1 METNIDEIKTAI
13 DAGLKGKAS
22 AESVVELN
30 TKNDELELKLK
41 ELTEANTEMKNL
53 IADLKAKN
61 EAPVVSNEP
70 LRFNMGKLS
79 AEVKEQLRTSM
90 KTKMPLNIT
99 NIDTKELTIGA
110 GEGEALAID
119 QELGRSI
126 IERARE
132 NVTILNL
139 IGSKNIGSVDYR
151 EMVLTGYPLTG
162 SQSEQS
168 GGAGGNT
175 APGDIWALTATAT
188 YEGVALKVGKQYAK
202 PIISNEA
209 INDPHIDI
217 YAHLQT
223 LLAEELSRY
232 WALQVI
238 YGNGAADNIR
248 GILSASRISAAQS
261 ILPTFPTTASPTA
274 RNVEFYPVQL
284 SAVEDSI
291 GASDPTAANSAI
303 DNAIDL
309 TVFLPSRHLAGARFT
324 MNRRTLG
331 AYRKLKDL
339 DGRPMVQFEDG
350 GFNLVGYGI
359 NIEDYLPDAD
369 GTNPANYALADMRYP
384 VIFGRLDKA
393 YALCHISDN
402 FLFDPYSA
410 DGGVML
416 KFESRKGDII
426 QSNDAIVVL
435 RTDGDFV

>member
-1 METNIDEIKTAI
+1 MSNIDEIKNEIKT
-13 DAGLKGKAS
+13 GLDSKAS
-22 AESVVELN
+22 SESVSALE
-30 TKNDELELKLK
+30 TKNQELSTQIDEL
-41 ELTEANTEMKNL
+41 KNL
-53 IADLKAKN
+53 IADLEAKAA
-61 EAPVVSNEP
+61 APAPSNEP
-70 LRFNMGKLS
+70 LQFNMKALS
-79 AEVKEQLRTSM
+79 TSVKERLRNSM
-90 KTKMPLNIT
+90 ETKTPLNLAH
-99 NIDTKELTIGA
+99 IDTKELTIGA
-110 GEGEALAID
+110 GNGEALAID
-119 QELGRSI
+119 EELGRSI

-132 NVTILNL
+132 NVVILNL
-139 IGSKNIGSVDYR
+139 IATKNIGSVDYR
-151 EMVLTGYPLTG
+151 EMVLTGYPVTG
-162 SQSEQS
+162 AQSEQS

-248 GILSASRISAAQS
+248 GILSTSRVSATES
-261 ILPTFPTTASPTA
+261 VLPTFPTAAQPTA
-274 RNVEFYPVQL
+274 RNVEFYPVEL
-284 SAVEDSI
+284 SGTEDSI
-291 GASDPTAANSAI
+291 GNADPTAANSAI
-303 DNAIDL
+303 DKVIDM
-309 TVFLPSRHLAGARFT
+309 TVALPARHLAGASFT

-331 AYRKLKDL
+331 LYRKLKDL
-339 DGRPMVQFEDG
+339 EGRPLMQFEAG
-350 GFNLVGYGI
+350 GFNLVGHPV
-359 NIEDYLPDAD
+359 NIEDYMPDVD
-369 GTNPANYALADMRYP
+369 GTNPAAYAAVNMRYP

-416 KFESRKGDII
+416 KYESRKGDIV
-426 QSNDAIVVL
+426 QSNDAIVVF
-435 RTDGDFV
+435 RTDADFI